1 MSPHAEEIIIS
12 SRGKRVTL
20 GGARSTPSIDRACE
34 RHTSDI
40 LRGLAI
46 RRKVEWCVVSSEQ
59 QMEGVEWQEG
69 EVRGKGEG

>member
-1 MSPHAEEIIIS
+1 
-12 SRGKRVTL
+12 
-20 GGARSTPSIDRACE
+20 
-34 RHTSDI
+34 
-40 LRGLAI
+40 LAI